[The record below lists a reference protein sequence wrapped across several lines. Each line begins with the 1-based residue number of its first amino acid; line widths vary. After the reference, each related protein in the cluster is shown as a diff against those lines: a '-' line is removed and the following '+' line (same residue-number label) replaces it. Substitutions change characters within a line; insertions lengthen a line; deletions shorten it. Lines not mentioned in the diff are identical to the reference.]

1 VYHRYQNKYK
11 KSNYGYNNTY
21 YSYDYSYSKDSR
33 RGVTNSGN
41 NPHLI
46 YTSAGIDMMDSENQR
61 LDTRNN
67 INYTQDQVR
76 GYTINELERAMINA
90 TSWDEWKNNLKY
102 LYNNSTEKHLD
113 ELFANWVN

>member
-1 VYHRYQNKYK
+1 MWNLKELK
-11 KSNYGYNNTY
+11 
-21 YSYDYSYSKDSR
+21 
-33 RGVTNSGN
+33 
-41 NPHLI
+41 
-46 YTSAGIDMMDSENQR
+46 
-61 LDTRNN
+61 RNN